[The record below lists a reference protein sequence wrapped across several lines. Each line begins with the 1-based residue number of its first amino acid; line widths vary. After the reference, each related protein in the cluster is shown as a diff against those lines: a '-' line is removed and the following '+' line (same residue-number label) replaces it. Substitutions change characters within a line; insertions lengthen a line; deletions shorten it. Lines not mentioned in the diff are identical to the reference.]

1 MSEPRGTTDESGET
15 AGSDAETASGQGTDG
30 RVVSRRGLLAAGGTT
45 AALAVAGCTGGG
57 GGGPLT
63 VSTWSGTNQA
73 VFEETIKPMYEEE
86 TGNSLQVVGN
96 WSNILGKIRQSPSDD
111 PPFDLTVGSTR
122 DHYLGNQDD
131 LWEPIRY
138 DNIPNAET
146 VKPALDENI
155 VSDDGVPVAYGIM
168 GYAYDED
175 AVDFQPESWSDLV
188 TEEAA
193 ENVAL
198 PGSYFLNTVLMGAIV
213 ADEAPMAGELYD
225 ESQRDAIFETL
236 AEMPVSKFYSGAQD
250 MWTAISQGIADMGQY
265 FYAYTVAKGRETE
278 EMNVGVHVP
287 DRTVG
292 YIDHYQVAR
301 GTSNRTQAEE
311 FIDFLLRED
320 VQTAYADAF
329 NLGMANENASYPEAT
344 REQVPLG
351 NDELDEN
358 VVFKKYARIAEAAPQ
373 LNERYKE
380 FQNEF

>member
-1 MSEPRGTTDESGET
+1 MDEEREPTAQGSETRSGDGATESGRR
-15 AGSDAETASGQGTDG
+15 ADRA
-30 RVVSRRGLLAAGGTT
+30 VSRRGLLAAGGTT
-45 AALAVAGCTGGG
+45 AALAVAGCAGGGG

-73 VFEETIKPMYEEE
+73 VFENTIKPLYEEE
-86 TGNSLQVVGN
+86 TGNSLEVVGN
-96 WSNILGKIRQSPSDD
+96 WSNILGKIRQSPSDS

-122 DHYLGNQDD
+122 DHYLGDQDD

-138 DNIPNAET
+138 ENVPNAET
-146 VKPALDENI
+146 VKPALEENI
-155 VSDDGVPVAYGIM
+155 VSDNGVPVAYGIM

-175 AVDFQPESWSDLV
+175 AVEFQPERWSDLV
-188 TEEAA
+188 TKDEA
-193 ENVAL
+193 ESLAL
-198 PGSYFLNTVLMGAIV
+198 PGSYFLNAVLMGAIV
-213 ADEAPMAGELYD
+213 ADEAPLAQELYD
-225 ESQRDAIFETL
+225 ESQRDVIFETL
-236 AEMPVSKFYSGAQD
+236 SQMPVSKFYSGAQD

-265 FYAYTVAKGRETE
+265 FYAYTVAKARETD

-287 DRTVG
+287 DQTVG

-301 GTSNRTQAEE
+301 GTGNRTQAEE
-311 FIDFLLRED
+311 FINFLLRED

-358 VVFKKYARIAEAAPQ
+358 VVFKKYASIAEAAPG

-380 FQNEF
+380 FQNQF